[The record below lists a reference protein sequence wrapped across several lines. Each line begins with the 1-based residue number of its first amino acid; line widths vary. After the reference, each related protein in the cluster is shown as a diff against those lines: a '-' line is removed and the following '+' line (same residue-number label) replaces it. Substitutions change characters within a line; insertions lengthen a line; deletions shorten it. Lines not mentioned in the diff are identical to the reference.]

1 MRSLDPRFRA
11 SRLGAVQKSIF
22 SPIFIFYEKVRF
34 WSQKWLSFWLLL
46 AFKSVLKSTQK
57 SSWISGRFWDH
68 FWLIFGSIRELLGA
82 FGGQFGPKRWP
93 WSTYFPPWCPLLPQ
107 MTAQGSSRYSFGPY
121 LATFGQ
127 FWLLFRCFGNLST
140 HLKPVWGCFCSLF
153 SNSRS
158 PPPPAAV

>member
-11 SRLGAVQKSIF
+11 SRLGAVQKSTF
-22 SPIFIFYEKVRF
+22 SQIFIFFKKVGF
-34 WSQKWLSFWLLL
+34 WSQKWHSFWSLF
-46 AFKSVLKSTQK
+46 AFKSDLKLTLKS
-57 SSWISGRFWDH
+57 SRIFGRSWDH
-68 FWLIFGSIRELLGA
+68 FWFIFGSIWELLGP
-82 FGGQFGPKRWP
+82 FWGQFGPKWWP

-107 MTAQGSSRYSFGPY
+107 MTAQGSPRYSFGQY

-127 FWLLFRCFGNLST
+127 FWLHFCYFGHLST

-153 SNSRS
+153 SNYRS